1 MSRLSF
7 CNRPSTLARKNHAL
21 RESTSSLRARKTS
34 RLLFPSFRFFIF
46 LSCYI
51 DSLGDVFIDALTI
64 KFLPELSGIIVG
76 AALAIRLRARPER
89 LTVAPE
95 NPNG

>member
-1 MSRLSF
+1 LVAALV
-7 CNRPSTLARKNHAL
+7 NGLGDGGADAAALVARQ
-21 RESTSSLRARKTS
+21 RKETS

-64 KFLPELSGIIVG
+64 
-76 AALAIRLRARPER
+76 
-89 LTVAPE
+89 
-95 NPNG
+95 